1 MKEGDILKH
10 TSELESSNFRYN
22 LIVTI
27 VYLIGI
33 IILITLFNL
42 QIVNGAEYRETSN
55 TKLAREATI
64 EAARGSILDRSGNVL
79 VSTEMDFSLEMY
91 KSKTDDAQLNSSISL
106 MTAILERNGNS
117 YVDTFPIKI
126 EPFEYNFNSAEE
138 LNEWKTKYKIPEA
151 ASAEE
156 AFYLFRDKYSIQSED
171 VKEIR
176 RILAIRYAIT
186 TIGYSTTRSIE
197 ISDKISRESAVQLQE
212 NSQNLTGVNIV
223 VEPIRTYHTGNL
235 ASHIIGYM
243 GRISDKN
250 KDEFEK
256 EGDTH
261 KYDSDDKVGQS
272 GIESV
277 FEKYLRGEDGI
288 KQIDMSVD
296 GTVTGEY
303 TSQEAIGGADVVLTI
318 DANLQRIA
326 EDALERNIIKI
337 REGGFMGNVYD
348 ANGGAVV
355 VTNVRTGEILAM
367 ASYPDYEPSQF
378 YNGISQDLYN
388 AYTDSTTK
396 PLRSR
401 ATQEIYPPGSIF
413 KMVTAVAGLES
424 GVIGV
429 RDYVNDNGR
438 FIVSNDPNY
447 NNPACW
453 YFNSY
458 GRGHGNLNVSGA
470 LMKSCNYYFFEVSNR
485 MGIDTLDVYADYF
498 GLGRKTGIELSE
510 NSGILASREVAE
522 ERGEKVWSKAHTA
535 SASIGQSYNTFT
547 PVQMAKYISM
557 VANGGHPIDLSIVKN
572 VINSNGSQVSREEIN
587 EYVNKKLNKEA
598 VSTEDKNINPETIAA
613 VHEGMKS
620 VAEEEGGTAYSIFRD
635 FEIEI
640 GGKTGSAELSNRK
653 DSKDVIA
660 WFAGFAPYEDPE
672 IAIVVAVE
680 KGGHGYYTGEVVR
693 DIMAEY
699 FGMNMKE
706 IVGDMSATTEI
717 ESFR

>member
-256 EGDTH
+256 EF
-261 KYDSDDKVGQS
+261 KL
-272 GIESV
+272 
-277 FEKYLRGEDGI
+277 EK
-288 KQIDMSVD
+288 
-296 GTVTGEY
+296 
-303 TSQEAIGGADVVLTI
+303 
-318 DANLQRIA
+318 
-326 EDALERNIIKI
+326 
-337 REGGFMGNVYD
+337 
-348 ANGGAVV
+348 
-355 VTNVRTGEILAM
+355 
-367 ASYPDYEPSQF
+367 
-378 YNGISQDLYN
+378 
-388 AYTDSTTK
+388 
-396 PLRSR
+396 SR
-401 ATQEIYPPGSIF
+401 
-413 KMVTAVAGLES
+413 K
-424 GVIGV
+424 
-429 RDYVNDNGR
+429 
-438 FIVSNDPNY
+438 
-447 NNPACW
+447 
-453 YFNSY
+453 
-458 GRGHGNLNVSGA
+458 
-470 LMKSCNYYFFEVSNR
+470 
-485 MGIDTLDVYADYF
+485 
-498 GLGRKTGIELSE
+498 
-510 NSGILASREVAE
+510 
-522 ERGEKVWSKAHTA
+522 
-535 SASIGQSYNTFT
+535 
-547 PVQMAKYISM
+547 
-557 VANGGHPIDLSIVKN
+557 
-572 VINSNGSQVSREEIN
+572 
-587 EYVNKKLNKEA
+587 
-598 VSTEDKNINPETIAA
+598 
-613 VHEGMKS
+613 
-620 VAEEEGGTAYSIFRD
+620 
-635 FEIEI
+635 
-640 GGKTGSAELSNRK
+640 
-653 DSKDVIA
+653 
-660 WFAGFAPYEDPE
+660 
-672 IAIVVAVE
+672 
-680 KGGHGYYTGEVVR
+680 
-693 DIMAEY
+693 
-699 FGMNMKE
+699 
-706 IVGDMSATTEI
+706 
-717 ESFR
+717 